1 MSGSEFPG
9 KKILFAARNAA
20 ANGSLFAFVNGMVYG
35 VCCMLTNTSEGVFR
49 GAGHC
54 TVDGP
59 QKWTDVRAFVD
70 LRHLPKTKYQIP
82 NT

>member
-1 MSGSEFPG
+1 
-9 KKILFAARNAA
+9 
-20 ANGSLFAFVNGMVYG
+20 
-35 VCCMLTNTSEGVFR
+35 LTNTSEGVLR

-70 LRHLPKTKYQIP
+70 LRHLPNTKYQIP